1 MNIKELK
8 IAYAEVDKILDSLSD
23 SYIEKIPLKL
33 RDFFKEN
40 KNPDYKVE
48 IDPYVPFK
56 KQNLHS
62 KTIIIMTMLELNY
75 FLDSDEDKDSLIDE
89 LAKEEHE
96 TRENIIK
103 EYSLDNVI
111 LEDEKLLDN

>member
-23 SYIEKIPLKL
+23 NYIEKIPLKL

-48 IDPYVPFK
+48 IDPYVPLK
-56 KQNLHS
+56 KQNLHR

-75 FLDSDEDKDSLIDE
+75 FLDSDEDKDNLIKKSVNQE
-89 LAKEEHE
+89 KVLLK
-96 TRENIIK
+96 NIHLIM
-103 EYSLDNVI
+103 
-111 LEDEKLLDN
+111 